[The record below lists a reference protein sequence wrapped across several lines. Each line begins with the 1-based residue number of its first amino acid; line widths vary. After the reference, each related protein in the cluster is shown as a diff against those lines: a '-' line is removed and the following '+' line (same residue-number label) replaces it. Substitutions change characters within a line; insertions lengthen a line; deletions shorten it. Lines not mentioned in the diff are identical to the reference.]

1 MRGSVGDTDLLVKK
15 VSDLYLPA
23 FLLKSMRSLSRWS
36 YTEATSS
43 KLKFCVLVIVVLSC
57 FDVSKGR

>member
-23 FLLKSMRSLSRWS
+23 FLLKSMRSLSRWA